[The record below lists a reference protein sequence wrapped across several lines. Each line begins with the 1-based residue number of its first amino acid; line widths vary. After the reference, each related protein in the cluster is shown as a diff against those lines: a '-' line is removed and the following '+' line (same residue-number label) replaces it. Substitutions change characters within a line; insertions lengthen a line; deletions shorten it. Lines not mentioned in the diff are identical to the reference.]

1 MNTALSLSRTFA
13 MAAAGIVAFGLVSF
27 AAPTVD
33 ASSLT
38 AQAKKALI
46 AEFTR
51 SAAFKAAVRAEATR
65 LINKERG
72 NTRSSSSRSASNA
85 AGGSNNGAAANAQKI
100 EFLERRIQG
109 NNNAINVL
117 RQNVQRN
124 TLQISKW
131 KRLPILR
138 DVR

>member
-1 MNTALSLSRTFA
+1 MTTTLSLSRTLA
-13 MAAAGIVAFGLVSF
+13 MMTAGIAAFGLVSF
-27 AAPTVD
+27 AAPTAD
-33 ASSLT
+33 AASLS
-38 AQAKKALI
+38 AKEKKAMI

-65 LINKERG
+65 LIKQQRG
-72 NTRSSSSRSASNA
+72 NTRSSSSNNS
-85 AGGSNNGAAANAQKI
+85 AGGSNNVAAANAQKI
-100 EFLERRIQG
+100 DLLERRIQG
-109 NNNAINVL
+109 NNNAISVL
-117 RQNVQRN
+117 RKDVRRN